1 MSPPPRFARSLDT
14 SFESSACGPP
24 LKCATC
30 SIANTTTTGLER
42 PMGITETEALMS
54 SATRIEPVS
63 EVETPEPTRTSPNVD
78 KIRVAVLRAL
88 GRPPEMIRVSVL
100 PLWGDKFRVNVWATG
115 SNGAAIPNSYF
126 VTADEQGAILKSEPP
141 IQKLY

>member
-1 MSPPPRFARSLDT
+1 MST
-14 SFESSACGPP
+14 
-24 LKCATC
+24 
-30 SIANTTTTGLER
+30 
-42 PMGITETEALMS
+42 
-54 SATRIEPVS
+54 ATRIEPVS
-63 EVETPEPTRTSPNVD
+63 EVETPEPTRTCPNVD

-126 VTADEQGAILKSEPP
+126 VTADEQGTVLKSEPP

>member
-1 MSPPPRFARSLDT
+1 MST
-14 SFESSACGPP
+14 
-24 LKCATC
+24 
-30 SIANTTTTGLER
+30 
-42 PMGITETEALMS
+42 
-54 SATRIEPVS
+54 ATRIEPVS
-63 EVETPEPTRTSPNVD
+63 EIETTQPSRTAPNVD
-78 KIRVAVLRAL
+78 KIRTAVLRTL

-141 IQKLY
+141 IQKQY